1 MKVPLEKVPL
11 ETERLILRQWKEED
25 KPGYA
30 ALNADSQVMR
40 YFPALL
46 SQAESDAQV
55 DFIHSLIEANGF
67 GFWAVEL
74 KSSGEFIGFVG
85 LHKQLAP
92 EIPNTPM
99 IEIGWRLSSE
109 YWGKGYAPEAAEK
122 ALAFAFDELN
132 LEQVYAFTALP
143 NLPSQRV
150 MSKIGMVNIDQDFD
164 NPKLPKGHQLER
176 HCLFEI
182 TSSHWRVRNK

>member
-1 MKVPLEKVPL
+1 MRYPL
-11 ETERLILRQWKEED
+11 ETERLILRQWKDDD

-30 ALNADSQVMR
+30 KLNADPKVMT

-46 SQAESDAQV
+46 NQAESDAQA
-55 DFIHSLIEANGF
+55 DLIHSLIEANGF

-85 LHKQLAP
+85 LHKQAAP

-122 ALAFAFDELN
+122 ALEFAFEQLN
-132 LEQVYAFTALP
+132 LAQVYAFTALP
-143 NLPSQRV
+143 NIPSQRV
-150 MSKIGMVNIDQDFD
+150 MSKIGMINIDQDFD
-164 NPKLPKGHQLER
+164 SPKLPKGHALER

-182 TSSHWRVRNK
+182 KSDTWRSRRK